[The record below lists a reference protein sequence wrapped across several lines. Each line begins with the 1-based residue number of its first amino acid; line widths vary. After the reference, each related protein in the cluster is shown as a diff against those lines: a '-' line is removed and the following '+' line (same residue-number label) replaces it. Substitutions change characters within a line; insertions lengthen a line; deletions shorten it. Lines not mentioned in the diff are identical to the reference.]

1 MKGEMIVV
9 QYSLQWTS
17 VSDMLRMHGVAEVIK
32 EYAKIAGF
40 VNEKAVSALEYYR
53 NYALL
58 LDEKGAKCCAIIGN
72 DNHCYGFGV
81 LYAEKFWHNDTIVG
95 NVSDLYVMRCARKAG
110 KGTALLNAIKEKA
123 KELNCVQVL
132 FTATANTRTE
142 KLYNKIFKK
151 RSTVYVWEN
160 NLWHQAQR

>member
-1 MKGEMIVV
+1 MIVV

-32 EYAKIAGF
+32 EDAKIAGF
-40 VNEKAVSALEYYR
+40 VNEK
-53 NYALL
+53 
-58 LDEKGAKCCAIIGN
+58 
-72 DNHCYGFGV
+72 
-81 LYAEKFWHNDTIVG
+81 FWHNNTIVG

-110 KGTALLNAIKEKA
+110 KGTALLKAIKEKA
-123 KELNCVQVL
+123 KELNCMQVL
-132 FTATANTRTE
+132 FTATANTRAE